1 MKPSHSSLK
10 QYIQFLVYFSSQ
22 CVQTLTVTLHQCNPT
37 PLNKRFYFL
46 VVVTHFC
53 GLFQWKS
60 RDLFPSTTHA
70 KVWSSSFPN
79 KGTYKYTSP
88 LSLSRN
94 KRSFQ
99 KLHKLY
105 RNSHN
110 ILRLSYPQVLQKLNG
125 DLKKYNSTASTHTY
139 FNCTSHENYFPL
151 RKC

>member
-37 PLNKRFYFL
+37 PLNSCGYPFL
-46 VVVTHFC
+46 WSFSVEK
-53 GLFQWKS
+53 Q
-60 RDLFPSTTHA
+60 RPFPSTTHA
-70 KVWSSSFPN
+70 KVLSSSFPN
-79 KGTYKYTSP
+79 KGTHKYTST

-110 ILRLSYPQVLQKLNG
+110 ILRVSYPQVLQKLNG
-125 DLKKYNSTASTHTY
+125 DLKKYNSTASTQTY